1 MSSFRTMI
9 LHLGKFY
16 PFNGGM
22 EKAILDI
29 VEDFSSRD
37 VTCDLLCIATG
48 KPGVTKLNE
57 HCHIDAA
64 SSIWHCNSVSISPAM
79 IGKLRKIC
87 NRYDIIHI
95 HCPNPMANLA
105 LFLSGYKGKVVLH
118 WHSDILRQKIML
130 KFYKPLQTWLIN
142 RADVIIG
149 TSPVYLDKSP
159 FLQDA
164 KNKVAVV
171 PLGVSKVHPS
181 PDGVKAIKDRYAG
194 RKIVFALGRL
204 VEYKGFKYL
213 IDAARSLGDD
223 FVVLIGGTG
232 PLHSQLD
239 QQIKENNLQDKVKLL
254 GYVPDKDVNDYYGA
268 CDVFCLSS
276 IWKTEA
282 FGMVQIEAMSCGKP
296 VVATNIEGSGVPW
309 VNKDGYSGLNVEP
322 GNSEALAQ
330 AIMKITESE
339 ETYNTYSSNALR
351 RYNEMF
357 SKEKM
362 LNEYEQIY
370 NSLVEE
376 RAIEKEPEMI
386 FDRMIKNGLKLRK
399 LGSKYMVVDTCAKNV
414 NLSNVFTLNETA
426 AQLWMQLERRDAS
439 PEELADKLCE
449 EYDVDKD
456 TALNDV
462 ERQLSEWREFG
473 LIVG

>member
-1 MSSFRTMI
+1 MI

-37 VTCDLLCIATG
+37 ITCDLLCIATG
-48 KPGVTKLNE
+48 KPGMTKLNKYG
-57 HCHIDAA
+57 HIYAA
-64 SSIWHCNSVSISPAM
+64 PSIWHCNSVSISPAM

-118 WHSDILRQKIML
+118 WHSDILRQKTLL

-159 FLQDA
+159 FLQ
-164 KNKVAVV
+164 KVKDKVTAV
-171 PLGVSKVHPS
+171 PLGVSRVN
-181 PDGVKAIKDRYAG
+181 PDPEGVKAIRAKYAG

-213 IDAARSLGDD
+213 IEAARSLGDD

-232 PLHSQLD
+232 PLRQQLD
-239 QQIKENNLQDKVKLL
+239 QQIRDNNLQDKVVML
-254 GYVPDKDVNDYYGA
+254 GYVPEGKVNDYYGA

-309 VNKDGYSGLNVEP
+309 VNKDGYSGLNVETENP
-322 GNSEALAQ
+322 EALAQ
-330 AIMKITESE
+330 AIMKIVESE
-339 ETYNTYSSNALR
+339 EIYNTYSANALR
-351 RYNEMF
+351 RYNDMF

-362 LNEYEQIY
+362 LDEYGKIY
-370 NSLVEE
+370 SSLAEE
-376 RAIEKEPEMI
+376 RYLEKEPEMI

-399 LGSKYMVVDTCAKNV
+399 LGSKYMVVDTCSKNV

-426 AQLWMQLERRDAS
+426 AQLWRQLESRDS
-439 PEELADKLCE
+439 TPEELADRLCE
-449 EYDVDKD
+449 EYDVDKT
-456 TALNDV
+456 TALSDV
-462 ERQLSEWREFG
+462 ERQLSEWREYG

>member
-1 MSSFRTMI
+1 MI

-29 VEDFSSRD
+29 VEDFSSRGT
-37 VTCDLLCIATG
+37 TCDLLCIATG
-48 KPGVTKLNE
+48 KPGETKLNN
-57 HCHIDAA
+57 HGHIYMMP
-64 SSIWHCNSVSISPAM
+64 SILHFNSVSISPAM
-79 IGKLRKIC
+79 IGTLRKIC

-118 WHSDILRQKIML
+118 WHSDILRQKITL
-130 KFYKPLQTWLIN
+130 KLYKPLQTWLIN

-159 FLQDA
+159 FLQGA
-164 KNKVAVV
+164 KSKAKAV
-171 PLGVSKVHPS
+171 PLGVERVNPS
-181 PDGVKAIKDRYAG
+181 PEGAKAIKARYAG

-213 IDAARSLGDD
+213 IDAARFLNDN
-223 FVVLIGGTG
+223 FVILIGGTG
-232 PLHSQLD
+232 PLYSQLD
-239 QQIKENNLQDKVKLL
+239 QQIKAGNLQDKVKLL
-254 GYVPDKDVNDYYGA
+254 GYVPDSEVNDYYGA
-268 CDVFCLSS
+268 CDLFCLSS

-322 GNSEALAQ
+322 ENPEALAR

-339 ETYNTYSSNALR
+339 ETYKTFSAHALQ

-357 SKEKM
+357 SKKKM
-362 LNEYEQIY
+362 LEEYEKIY
-370 NSLVEE
+370 TSLVEE
-376 RAIEKEPEMI
+376 RVVEEEPVMI

-426 AQLWMQLERRDAS
+426 AQLWMQLEHHDATA
-439 PEELADKLCE
+439 EELADRLCE
-449 EYDVDKD
+449 EYDVDRG
-456 TALNDV
+456 TALSDV

-473 LIVG
+473 LITG